1 MTKISGLTQAEVAE
15 RIREGKINRG
25 QEVRTKSFSDVL
37 RTNLVT
43 PFNALNLAL
52 AFIVVFLV
60 HSPKN
65 ALFMIVVIFNALI
78 GTVQELRAKRLM
90 DKLALITA
98 PKATVVRD
106 GEKQEIPLDE
116 IVLDDVLYLGAGMQ
130 IGADAVVVSGECE
143 ANESL
148 MTGEQDPVKKQIG
161 DDLIS
166 GSFIVS
172 GPCYARAVRVGTDS
186 YAARIT
192 AQSKYYKRP
201 DSEIVTGV
209 NKIIRF
215 VSFTIIPLGLALFLK
230 TLLITKMPYHE
241 AAISTIA
248 GLVGMIPEGLV
259 LLTSVAMSVGAIK
272 LSRYHA
278 LIQEMYAIE
287 TLARVDVLCLDKTG
301 TITTGDIRLQS
312 VKAVGET
319 DEAGCI
325 SIAKTVMQ
333 ELGDANAT
341 AKALLAAEEPALS
354 GWNVIFRIP
363 FSSSRKY
370 SGVSVQNE
378 GTYYLGS
385 SSSLFRGNVKYAQ
398 LISENS
404 EQARQ
409 DGLRVLMLAAS
420 SQEDAHEGIPA
431 DIRPLAFFYFT
442 DEVRPNAKDTL
453 SFFGQE
459 GVELKV
465 ISGDDPVTV
474 SRIAKEAGMTGWE
487 NSGDAAFLETEE
499 ECAEA
504 IKKTTILGRVN
515 PWQKFQF
522 IKALKA
528 EGHTVAM
535 TGDGV
540 NDVMALKES
549 DCGVAMA
556 AGSDAARNVSRIVLM
571 DSDFASMPAIVA
583 EGRQC
588 INNLQ
593 RSSALFL
600 SKTLFS
606 AFAMLFFLFAPIA
619 YPLIP
624 IQLTLISTF
633 TIGAPSV
640 VLALLPNTERV
651 EGNFLKNILRK
662 AVPGAATNALAIVT
676 VTVLFGHFGID
687 RQTVGTVAMLL
698 MIFTNF
704 LVLFKVCLPFNT
716 IKIVLYAVMIACVW
730 VAVRFFGGFFAL
742 VPLKAETIIVMLI
755 IAGGLL
761 FAYSGFLLLTEKVLA
776 RKK

>member
-1 MTKISGLTQAEVAE
+1 MTQITGLTQTEVAE
-15 RIREGKINRG
+15 QIREGKINRG

-52 AFIVVFLV
+52 AFVVVFLV

-65 ALFMIVVIFNALI
+65 ALFMIVVLFNALI

-98 PKATVVRD
+98 PKATVIRD
-106 GEKQEIPLDE
+106 GKQQEIPMDE
-116 IVLDDVLYLGAGMQ
+116 IVMGDTLYLGAGMQ
-130 IGADAVVVSGECE
+130 IGADAVVINGECE

-148 MTGEQDPVKKQIG
+148 MTGEQDPVKKRIG
-161 DDLIS
+161 DELIS
-166 GSFIVS
+166 GSFVIS
-172 GPCYARAVRVGTDS
+172 GPCYAQVIRVGTDC
-186 YAARIT
+186 YAAKIT

-201 DSEIVTGV
+201 ESEIVTSV

-215 VSFTIIPLGLALFLK
+215 VSFTIIPLGLALFFKTWLILK
-230 TLLITKMPYHE
+230 EPYHQ
-241 AAISTIA
+241 AAISTVA

-272 LSRYHA
+272 LSRHNA
-278 LIQEMYAIE
+278 LIQEMFAIE

-312 VKAVGET
+312 VKAVDEP
-319 DEAGCI
+319 DEAACL

-333 ELGDANAT
+333 QLGDANAT
-341 AKALLAAEEPALS
+341 AKALLAAEGEVFENWTVLS
-354 GWNVIFRIP
+354 RIP
-363 FSSSRKY
+363 FSSARKY
-370 SGVSVQNE
+370 SGISFKGE
-378 GTYYLGS
+378 GTFFMGS
-385 SSSLFRGNVKYAQ
+385 STSLFRGNDRFRA
-398 LISENS
+398 LIGENS
-404 EQARQ
+404 EQARR
-409 DGLRVLMLAAS
+409 DGLRVLMLAKS
-420 SQEDAHEGIPA
+420 REESVREGIPA

-442 DEVRPNAKDTL
+442 DEVRANAKDTL
-453 SFFGQE
+453 SFFDRE
-459 GVELKV
+459 GVDLKV

-474 SRIAKEAGMTGWE
+474 SRIAKEAGMDDWE
-487 NSGDAAFLETEE
+487 NCRDAAELETEE
-499 ECAEA
+499 DCAEA
-504 IKKTTILGRVN
+504 INKTTILGRVN
-515 PWQKFQF
+515 PWQKYQF

-606 AFAMLFFLFAPIA
+606 AFAMLFFLFAPMV

-640 VLALLPNTERV
+640 ILALLPNTERV
-651 EGNFLKNILRK
+651 EGNFLHNILKK
-662 AVPGAATNALAIVT
+662 AVPGAATNALAVVVISI
-676 VTVLFGHFGID
+676 LYGHFGID
-687 RQTVGTVAMLL
+687 RMTVGTVTVLL
-698 MIFTNF
+698 MAFTNF
-704 LVLFKVCLPFNT
+704 LVLFKVCLPFNR
-716 IKIVLYAVMIACVW
+716 IKIALYVVMVACVW
-730 VAVRFFGGFFAL
+730 AAVHFFGSFFSL
-742 VPLKAETIIVMLI
+742 VPLRWETIIVLLI
-755 IAGGLL
+755 CAGGLL

-776 RKK
+776 KKK

>member
-1 MTKISGLTQAEVAE
+1 MSQISGLTQTEVAE

-43 PFNALNLAL
+43 PFNALNLAM
-52 AFIVVFLV
+52 AIVVLLV
-60 HSPKN
+60 HSPRN
-65 ALFMIVVIFNALI
+65 ALFMLVVIFNALI
-78 GTVQELRAKRLM
+78 GTVQEIRAKRLM

-106 GEKQEIPLDE
+106 GEKQEIPIDE
-116 IVLDDVLYLGAGMQ
+116 IVMGDTLYLGAGMQ
-130 IGADAVVVSGECE
+130 IGADAVVISGECE

-148 MTGEQDPVKKQIG
+148 MTGEQDPVRKRIG
-161 DDLIS
+161 DELIS
-166 GSFIVS
+166 GSFVVS
-172 GPCYARAVRVGTDS
+172 GPCYAQVIRVGTDC
-186 YAARIT
+186 YAAKIT

-201 DSEIVTGV
+201 ESEIMTAV

-215 VSFTIIPLGLALFLK
+215 VSFAIVPLGAALFFK
-230 TLLITKMPYHE
+230 TWLILHEPYHK

-272 LSRYHA
+272 LSRHNA

-301 TITTGDIRLQS
+301 TITTGDIKLQS
-312 VKAVGET
+312 VKAVDEPGE
-319 DEAGCI
+319 AACL

-333 ELGDANAT
+333 QLGDANAT
-341 AKALLAAEEPALS
+341 AQALLAADGAFLT
-354 GWNVIFRIP
+354 GWTVVSRIP
-363 FSSSRKY
+363 FSSARKY
-370 SGVSVQNE
+370 SGISVHDE
-378 GTYYLGS
+378 GTYYMGS
-385 SSSLFRGNVKYAQ
+385 STSLFRGNEKYKD
-398 LISENS
+398 LIEENS
-404 EQARQ
+404 KQAKN
-409 DGLRVLMLAAS
+409 DGLRVLMLAHS
-420 SQEDAHEGIPA
+420 HEEGTNNGIPE

-453 SFFGQE
+453 SFFDTE

-474 SRIAKEAGMTGWE
+474 SRIAKEAGLTGWE
-487 NSGDAAFLETEE
+487 NCRDAAELKTEE
-499 ECAEA
+499 DCAEA
-504 IKKTTILGRVN
+504 INNTTILGRVN
-515 PWQKFQF
+515 PWQKYQF
-522 IKALKA
+522 IKSLKA

-606 AFAMLFFLFAPIA
+606 AFAMLFFIFAPMA

-633 TIGAPSV
+633 TIGTPSV
-640 VLALLPNTERV
+640 ILALLPNTERV
-651 EGNFLKNILRK
+651 EGNFLHNILKK
-662 AVPGAATNALAIVT
+662 AVPGAATNALAVVAVT
-676 VTVLFGHFGID
+676 ILYGHFGID
-687 RQTVGTVAMLL
+687 RSTVGTVTMLL
-698 MIFTNF
+698 VTFTNF
-704 LVLFKVCLPFNT
+704 LVLFKVCLPFNH
-716 IKIVLYAVMIACVW
+716 IKIALYAVMIGCVF
-730 VAVRFFGGFFAL
+730 VAVHFFGGFFSL
-742 VPLKAETIIVMLI
+742 VPPQFGTIITMLI
-755 IAGGLL
+755 CAGGLL

>member
-1 MTKISGLTQAEVAE
+1 MPKITGLTQAEVADQ
-15 RIREGKINRG
+15 IREGKINRG

-52 AFIVVFLV
+52 AFVVVFLV
-60 HSPKN
+60 QSPRN
-65 ALFMIVVIFNALI
+65 ALFMVVVIFNALI

-106 GEKQEIPLDE
+106 GEQQEIPMDE
-116 IVLDDVLYLGAGMQ
+116 IVLGDILYLGAGMQ

-148 MTGEQDPVKKQIG
+148 MTGEQDPIRKHIG
-161 DDLIS
+161 DELIS
-166 GSFIVS
+166 GSFVIS
-172 GPCYARAVRVGTDS
+172 GPCYAQVIRVGTDN
-186 YAARIT
+186 YAAKIT

-201 DSEIVTGV
+201 DSEIVTAV

-215 VSFTIIPLGLALFLK
+215 VSFTIIPLGTALFLK
-230 TLLITKMPYHE
+230 TWLITKMPYRQ

-272 LSRYHA
+272 LSRYYA

-312 VKAVGET
+312 VKPV
-319 DEAGCI
+319 DEPDELTCL
-325 SIAKTVMQ
+325 SIAKTVMDR
-333 ELGDANAT
+333 LGDANAT
-341 AKALLAAEEPALS
+341 AQALLAAEAPLLTD
-354 GWNVIFRIP
+354 WNVAAKIP
-363 FSSSRKY
+363 FSSARKY
-370 SGVSVQNE
+370 SGVCVEGE
-378 GTYYLGS
+378 GTYFMGS
-385 SSSLFRGNVKYAQ
+385 STSLFRGTRAFSK
-398 LISENS
+398 LIGENS
-404 EQARQ
+404 EQARR
-409 DGLRVLMLAAS
+409 DGLRVLILARS
-420 SQEDAHEGIPA
+420 LEVDVQDVIPA

-442 DEVRPNAKDTL
+442 DEVRPNARDTL
-453 SFFGQE
+453 SFFEQE

-465 ISGDDPVTV
+465 ISGDDPITV
-474 SRIAKEAGMTGWE
+474 SRISKEAGLAGWE
-487 NSGDAAFLETEE
+487 NCRDAVELETEE
-499 ECAEA
+499 DCAKA
-504 IKKTTILGRVN
+504 ITETTVLGRVN
-515 PWQKFQF
+515 PWQKYQF

-606 AFAMLFFLFAPIA
+606 AFVMLFFLFAPIA

-651 EGNFLKNILRK
+651 EGNFLGNILKK
-662 AVPGAATNALAIVT
+662 AVPGAATNSLAMIV
-676 VTVLFGHFGID
+676 VTILYGHFGID
-687 RQTVGTVAMLL
+687 QHTVGTVAMLL

-716 IKIVLYAVMIACVW
+716 IKIVLYAAMVGCVW
-730 VAVRFFGGFFAL
+730 VAIRFFYGFFSL
-742 VPLKAETIIVMLI
+742 VPLRAETIIVVLI
-755 IAGGLL
+755 VAGGLL